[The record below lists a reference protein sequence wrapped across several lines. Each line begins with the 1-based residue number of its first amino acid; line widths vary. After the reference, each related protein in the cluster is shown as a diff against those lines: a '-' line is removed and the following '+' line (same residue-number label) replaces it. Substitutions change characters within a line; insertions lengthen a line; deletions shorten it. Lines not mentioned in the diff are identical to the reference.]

1 MNYATTPAFII
12 RALSECIAAGVV
24 PSICEGTGGNS
35 HSTWF
40 IKFAVRVD
48 REGGMS
54 QYHDF
59 EVKATSSYGQKFLSF
74 TPFSGP
80 GFDGL
85 TELRS
90 MADCVARAREYVAAI
105 PA

>member
-1 MNYATTPAFII
+1 MDYTITPAFII
-12 RALSECIAAGVV
+12 RALGECIAADVV
-24 PSICEGTGGNS
+24 PSIREGQGGNN

-40 IKFAVRVD
+40 IKFSVRVD
-48 REGGMS
+48 RDGGMS

-59 EVKATSSYGQKFLSF
+59 EVKVTSSYQKFLEF
-74 TPFSGP
+74 TLFSGP